1 MLCELKV
8 ENLALIESL
17 HLTFDTE
24 ESAGLV
30 VMTGETGAGKSIML
44 RAIKML
50 TGDRVQ
56 ADWVRSGTEQCTVE
70 ALFEVNPAHQ
80 QFLVKLSES
89 GFGEDTAVIIKRVV
103 NAQGRSRLYI
113 NGSLATAK
121 VVREL
126 TDDLLNVASQHDHQQ
141 LLQPHLHLDL
151 LDTLG
156 DHWQERDKFA
166 VLFKN
171 YQIRCNALGDLRKQE
186 QDKEQKYDFLC
197 FQLDEIRQA
206 NLQEGEDEVLIT
218 EKSRL
223 KNADNL
229 IRISQQ
235 SYSSLTTT
243 IGDELGIIRKNMEE
257 IAQLDGD
264 AQQLAEEISGY
275 CFQAEDLAM
284 QLRHYRDS
292 LESDPYRLE
301 QVTERIDLIQKLKR
315 KYGGS
320 IVDILHFADNAAQ
333 EIKRLENLESKL
345 SDLEQEIL
353 ALEKQLLSSAAHLS
367 ERRKKTARLVEKAM
381 AEELKSLAFGRATI
395 EVCWQEIH
403 GEVAEIG
410 AAGWDKIEFYFS
422 ANPGEPARPL
432 AKVASGGELSRLMLA
447 LKCLLARK
455 DMVET
460 VIFDEVDAGIGGEA
474 AEAVARKIQ
483 ELAGHHQVFCIT
495 HLPQIAARGTD
506 HYRVEKNVCNGR
518 TQSSITILT
527 DQQRQDEVA
536 RMLAGES
543 ATDQAHA
550 WARELLA
557 KSRTEWKKK

>member
-17 HLTFDTE
+17 HLTFDTDE
-24 ESAGLV
+24 GSGLV

-50 TGDRVQ
+50 TGARVQ
-56 ADWVRSGTEQCTVE
+56 ADWVRSGTDQCTVE
-70 ALFEVNPAHQ
+70 ALFEVKPAHQ
-80 QFLVKLSES
+80 QFLEKLSES

-103 NAQGRSRLYI
+103 NAKGRSRLYV

-121 VVREL
+121 LVREL

-141 LLQPHLHLDL
+141 LLQPHLHLDF

-156 DHWQERDKFA
+156 EHWREREKFA
-166 VLFKN
+166 ALFRDYKSRCSVLD
-171 YQIRCNALGDLRKQE
+171 DLRKQE

-206 NLQEGEDEVLIT
+206 GLQEGEDEVLLT

-229 IRISQQ
+229 IKLSQQ
-235 SYSSLTTT
+235 SYSSLSTT

-264 AQQLAEEISGY
+264 AQQLVEEISGY

-315 KYGGS
+315 KYGET
-320 IVDILHFADNAAQ
+320 ITDILQFAADAAN
-333 EIKRLENLESKL
+333 EVKRLEGLESKL
-345 SDLEQEIL
+345 SDLENEIL
-353 ALEKQLLSSAAHLS
+353 GLEKQLISHAANLS
-367 ERRKKTARLVEKAM
+367 ENRKKTARRVEKAM
-381 AEELKSLAFGRATI
+381 AEELESLAFGRASI
-395 EVCWQEIH
+395 EVCWQEIR
-403 GEVAEIG
+403 GEVAEISP
-410 AAGWDKIEFYFS
+410 AGWDKIEFYFS

-432 AKVASGGELSRLMLA
+432 VKVASGGELSRLMLA

-495 HLPQIAARGTD
+495 HLPQIAARGPD
-506 HYRVEKNVCNGR
+506 HYLVEKNVYNGR
-518 TQSSITILT
+518 TQSSITMLSE
-527 DQQRQDEVA
+527 QERQDEVA

-550 WARELLA
+550 WARELLV
-557 KSRTEWKKK
+557 KSRTEWKEK